1 MQKITIS
8 EGLIDELNDVVCSKA
23 LNRHIDDAL
32 EDRLFSLKESLG
44 IGLTPQ
50 QMIIK
55 KEKERRRKILL
66 Q

>member
-1 MQKITIS
+1 MS
-8 EGLIDELNDVVCSKA
+8 EGVIDELKNIVHSND
-23 LNRHIDDAL
+23 LNNHIDDAL